1 MLVDIMTSLSPNGRH
16 TESIILDV
24 MIFTKR
30 QKTTKTSSKIVKM
43 TKEARVIKQK
53 EKLQQEDDIPD
64 MNIKS

>member
-1 MLVDIMTSLSPNGRH
+1 MLVDIMTSLSANSRH

-30 QKTTKTSSKIVKM
+30 QKTTKTRSKIVKM